1 MESSSWLDGCF
12 VDCLKEAFCL
22 QSVKESFIMRGFS
35 LVRLINLRERFVL
48 LSCDD
53 DGIIGKLIDDN
64 KEWFDGMSTSDFPW
78 DGSFA
83 VKKRCA

>member
-1 MESSSWLDGCF
+1 
-12 VDCLKEAFCL
+12 
-22 QSVKESFIMRGFS
+22 MRGFS